1 MAVIHRTTLTPSKLE
16 LLASWLP
23 AQPWYRPEGPEPE
36 LARAGGFRLD
46 DPDGAVGIEFF
57 VAADRAATYLVPLT
71 YRADPCPQAAGG
83 LIGTAEHGVL
93 GHRWIYDGAHDPV
106 LITALV
112 GLLQGDAQAQAQ
124 SESNTPDLTVTSQ
137 PITSGH
143 LAVLASRSRRPG
155 RTAPTCVSR
164 PPPTA
169 AGVPTSSCACTGYSG
184 PATAPRRDGR
194 TSWRPGGAAMAQT
207 SAASSPAFPSAPVA
221 HETITALPG
230 WVLLVIPTGRAGS
243 RRRAAGR

>member
-46 DPDGAVGIEFF
+46 DPDGAIGIEFF

-143 LAVLASRSRRPG
+143 LAVLASAVAATGPDSTDVRV
-155 RTAPTCVSR
+155 T
-164 PPPTA
+164 TA
-169 AGVPTSSCACTGYSG
+169 ADGGRRTDLIVRVHRVLQPGDRAAAGR
-184 PATAPRRDGR
+184 PHVVATWRRRDGADVR
-194 TSWRPGGAAMAQT
+194 GIV
-207 SAASSPAFPSAPVA
+207 ASVP
-221 HETITALPG
+221 
-230 WVLLVIPTGRAGS
+230 
-243 RRRAAGR
+243 

>member
-23 AQPWYRPEGPEPE
+23 AQPWYRPQGPEPQ
-36 LARAGGFRLD
+36 LTKAGGFRLD

-57 VAADRAATYLVPLT
+57 VAADQAATYLIPLA
-71 YRADPCPQAAGG
+71 YRPDPCPQAADG

-143 LAVLASRSRRPG
+143 LAVLTSAVAATGPDGTDVRVTTADGSQRPDLIVRLHRVLRPG
-155 RTAPTCVSR
+155 HGA
-164 PPPTA
+164 A
-169 AGVPTSSCACTGYSG
+169 AGGPHVAATWRSPDGAEVRGIVASVP
-184 PATAPRRDGR
+184 
-194 TSWRPGGAAMAQT
+194 
-207 SAASSPAFPSAPVA
+207 
-221 HETITALPG
+221 
-230 WVLLVIPTGRAGS
+230 
-243 RRRAAGR
+243 